1 MFWSIPVHSAPI
13 DKPNEQ
19 VEHIRLRAGELP
31 AVKLTAD
38 ILYRI
43 LTSEVAAARGYYD
56 VAGQTLLSLARDTSD
71 PRLAKRA
78 FQLSIA
84 DRNMPQALSAAR
96 KWAVL
101 APLDP
106 EAVASSQALA
116 AANRQKAGPA
126 SAVWGTME

>member
-1 MFWSIPVHSAPI
+1 MKLSIPLLFTVLAPVFMFWSIPVHSAPI

-56 VAGQTLLSLARDTSD
+56 VAGQTVLSLARETYD
-71 PRLAKRA
+71 PRLATRA
-78 FQLSIA
+78 FQFSIRA
-84 DRNMPQALSAAR
+84 RNRSEGGRVGEECVRPCR
-96 KWAVL
+96 Y
-101 APLDP
+101 
-106 EAVASSQALA
+106 
-116 AANRQKAGPA
+116 R
-126 SAVWGTME
+126 WGTE